1 MLPAGGVAV
10 LPGGV
15 GVPAGGVAVLP
26 GGAAVPAA
34 GVAAPGVEICP
45 LVPEPPA
52 GAEPP
57 EGELCATTQ
66 VPQLKTINSNVS
78 FVIDI

>member
-10 LPGGV
+10 LAGGV
-15 GVPAGGVAVLP
+15 AVPAGGVE
-26 GGAAVPAA
+26 
-34 GVAAPGVEICP
+34 APGVELCP

-52 GAEPP
+52 GAPP
-57 EGELCATTQ
+57 PDGELCARIQLPQHKTTN
-66 VPQLKTINSNVS
+66 NSVS